1 MAQDG
6 FKGWTLYP
14 QDRRPMVRSVPERDA
29 ACAIAQAAAVVGDW
43 WSLLL
48 VRETARGHHRFDALQ
63 EELGISRKVLTE
75 RLAHLV
81 EAQVLEKVPYQ
92 SGPVRYEYRLTES
105 GRGLLPVLLSMQ
117 DWADRWL
124 LGDGSLSGTA
134 DEESAEAVRVA
145 GLVGERLP
153 RLELPGH
160 RDGEPLD
167 PVAEAAAT
175 VLFCYPATGRP
186 GPLPDGWADI
196 PGAIGCTLENRLFR
210 DAYDDFRA
218 AGAEVRG
225 VSTQR
230 PDEQRVFAVEEGV
243 PFTLLSDVDLRLAAA
258 LRLPVFR
265 AGQALRLKR
274 AVLVVDRE
282 RVVRQARF
290 PVTDIPGAVREALA
304 VVRRVAAGR

>member
-1 MAQDG
+1 
-6 FKGWTLYP
+6 
-14 QDRRPMVRSVPERDA
+14 
-29 ACAIAQAAAVVGDW
+29 
-43 WSLLL
+43 
-48 VRETARGHHRFDALQ
+48 
-63 EELGISRKVLTE
+63 
-75 RLAHLV
+75 V
-81 EAQVLEKVPYQ
+81 EAEVLEKVPYQ

-134 DEESAEAVRVA
+134 GEESAEALRVA
-145 GLVGERLP
+145 GLLGERLP

-230 PDEQRVFAVEEGV
+230 PDEQRVFAVEEGI

>member
-1 MAQDG
+1 
-6 FKGWTLYP
+6 
-14 QDRRPMVRSVPERDA
+14 MVRSVPERDA
-29 ACAIAQAAAVVGDW
+29 ACAIAQAAVVVGDW

-48 VRETARGHHRFDALQ
+48 IRETARGHLRFDALQ
-63 EELGISRKVLTE
+63 QELGISRKVLAE

-81 EAQVLEKVPYQ
+81 DAEVLEKVPYQ
-92 SGPVRYEYRLTES
+92 SGPVRYEYRLTDS

-117 DWADRWL
+117 DWADRWVF
-124 LGDGSLSGTA
+124 GDGSLSGTA
-134 DEESAEAVRVA
+134 DEESEQARRVA
-145 GLVGERLP
+145 ALTGERLP

-167 PVAEAAAT
+167 PVAPGAEVT

-186 GPLPDGWADI
+186 SPLPDGWADI
-196 PGAIGCTLENRLFR
+196 PGTVGCTLENRLFR
-210 DAYDDFRA
+210 DAYDAFRA

-230 PDEQRVFAVEEGV
+230 PDEQRVFAVEEGL
-243 PFTLLSDVDLRLAAA
+243 PFTLLSDVDLRLSAA

-274 AVLVVDRE
+274 AVLVVERDRTI
-282 RVVRQARF
+282 RHARF
-290 PVTDIPGAVREALA
+290 PITDIPTAVAEALA
-304 VVRRVAAGR
+304 LVRV

>member
-1 MAQDG
+1 
-6 FKGWTLYP
+6 
-14 QDRRPMVRSVPERDA
+14 MVRSVPERDA

-81 EAQVLEKVPYQ
+81 EAEVLEKVPYQ

-134 DEESAEAVRVA
+134 DEESAEALRVA
-145 GLVGERLP
+145 GLLGERLP

-230 PDEQRVFAVEEGV
+230 PDEQRVFAVEEGI

-265 AGQALRLKR
+265 AGQVLRLKR

>member
-6 FKGWTLYP
+6 FEGRTLYP
-14 QDRRPMVRSVPERDA
+14 QDRRAMGRSVPERDA

-48 VRETARGHHRFDALQ
+48 IRETARGHHRFDALQ

-81 EAQVLEKVPYQ
+81 DAEVLEKVPYQ

-134 DEESAEAVRVA
+134 DEESAEALRVA
-145 GLVGERLP
+145 GLVGESLP

-160 RDGEPLD
+160 RDGEQLD

-175 VLFCYPATGRP
+175 VLFCYPATGHP

-218 AGAEVRG
+218 AGAEVHG

-230 PDEQRVFAVEEGV
+230 PDEQRVFAVEEGI

-290 PVTDIPGAVREALA
+290 PVTDIPGAVCEALA
-304 VVRRVAAGR
+304 VVRRVAAGS

>member
-1 MAQDG
+1 
-6 FKGWTLYP
+6 
-14 QDRRPMVRSVPERDA
+14 MVRSVPERDA

-63 EELGISRKVLTE
+63 EELGISRKVLAE

-81 EAQVLEKVPYQ
+81 DADVLEKVPYQ
-92 SGPVRYEYRLTES
+92 SGPVRYEYRLTDS

-117 DWADRWL
+117 DWADRWVF
-124 LGDGSLSGTA
+124 GDGSLSGTA
-134 DEESAEAVRVA
+134 DEESEQARRVA
-145 GLVGERLP
+145 ALVGEALP

-160 RDGEPLD
+160 RDGAPLD
-167 PVAEAAAT
+167 PVEPGAKAT

-186 GPLPDGWADI
+186 SPLPDGWGDI
-196 PGAIGCTLENRLFR
+196 PGTVGCTLENRLFR
-210 DAYDDFRA
+210 DAYEEFRA

-230 PDEQRVFAVEEGV
+230 PDEQRVFAVEEGI

-274 AVLVVDRE
+274 AVLVVDRD
-282 RVVRQARF
+282 RVVRHARF
-290 PVTDIPGAVREALA
+290 PVTDIPTAVTESLTAVRTL
-304 VVRRVAAGR
+304 

>member
-1 MAQDG
+1 
-6 FKGWTLYP
+6 
-14 QDRRPMVRSVPERDA
+14 MVRAVPERDA

-63 EELGISRKVLTE
+63 AELGISRKVLAE

-81 EAQVLEKVPYQ
+81 EAEVLEKVPYL
-92 SGPVRYEYRLTES
+92 SAPVRYEYRLTES

-134 DEESAEAVRVA
+134 GEESAEALRVA

-153 RLELPGH
+153 HLELPGH
-160 RDGEPLD
+160 RDGEPVD
-167 PVAEAAAT
+167 PVAGAAAT

-186 GPLPDGWADI
+186 GPLPDRWADI
-196 PGAIGCTLENRLFR
+196 PGTAGCTLENRLFR

-230 PDEQRVFAVEEGV
+230 PEEQRVFAVEEGL

-274 AVLVVDRE
+274 AVLVLDRE

-290 PVTDIPGAVREALA
+290 PVTDIPEAVREAMAA
-304 VVRRVAAGR
+304 VREVAAGR

>member
-1 MAQDG
+1 
-6 FKGWTLYP
+6 
-14 QDRRPMVRSVPERDA
+14 MVRSVPERDA

-81 EAQVLEKVPYQ
+81 EAEVLEKVPYQ

-134 DEESAEAVRVA
+134 DEESAEALRVA
-145 GLVGERLP
+145 GLVGEWLP

-218 AGAEVRG
+218 AGGEVRG

-230 PDEQRVFAVEEGV
+230 PDEQRVFAVEEGI

>member
-1 MAQDG
+1 
-6 FKGWTLYP
+6 
-14 QDRRPMVRSVPERDA
+14 MVRSVPERDA

-81 EAQVLEKVPYQ
+81 EAEVLEKVPYQ

-230 PDEQRVFAVEEGV
+230 PDEQRVFAVEEGI

-304 VVRRVAAGR
+304 VVDAVMSRRPS

>member
-1 MAQDG
+1 
-6 FKGWTLYP
+6 
-14 QDRRPMVRSVPERDA
+14 MVRSVPERDA

-81 EAQVLEKVPYQ
+81 EAEVLEKVPYQ

-134 DEESAEAVRVA
+134 DEESAEALRVA
-145 GLVGERLP
+145 GLLGERLP

-230 PDEQRVFAVEEGV
+230 PDEQRVFAVEEGI
-243 PFTLLSDVDLRLAAA
+243 PFALLSDVDLRLAAA

>member
-1 MAQDG
+1 MA
-6 FKGWTLYP
+6 
-14 QDRRPMVRSVPERDA
+14 RSVPERDA

-81 EAQVLEKVPYQ
+81 EAEVLEKVPYQ

-134 DEESAEAVRVA
+134 DEESAEALRVA
-145 GLVGERLP
+145 GLVGEWLP
-153 RLELPGH
+153 RLELPGY
-160 RDGEPLD
+160 RDGELLD

-230 PDEQRVFAVEEGV
+230 PDEQRVFAVEEGI

-304 VVRRVAAGR
+304 VVRRVAVES

>member
-1 MAQDG
+1 
-6 FKGWTLYP
+6 
-14 QDRRPMVRSVPERDA
+14 MVRSVPERDA

-81 EAQVLEKVPYQ
+81 EAEVLEKVPYQ

-134 DEESAEAVRVA
+134 DEESAEALRVA

-230 PDEQRVFAVEEGV
+230 PDEQRVFAVEEGI

>member
-1 MAQDG
+1 
-6 FKGWTLYP
+6 
-14 QDRRPMVRSVPERDA
+14 MVRSVPQRDA

-63 EELGISRKVLTE
+63 GELGISRKVLTE

-81 EAQVLEKVPYQ
+81 EADVLERVPYQ

-134 DEESAEAVRVA
+134 GADSAEALRVA

-153 RLELPGH
+153 ILELPGH

-230 PDEQRVFAVEEGV
+230 PDEQRVFAAEEGI

-265 AGQALRLKR
+265 AGQVLRVKR

-282 RVVRQARF
+282 RVVRQAHF
-290 PVTDIPGAVREALA
+290 PVTDIPAAVREALA
-304 VVRRVAAGR
+304 VVRAVAAGK

>member
-1 MAQDG
+1 
-6 FKGWTLYP
+6 
-14 QDRRPMVRSVPERDA
+14 MVRSVPERDA

-81 EAQVLEKVPYQ
+81 EAEVLEKVPYQ

-105 GRGLLPVLLSMQ
+105 GQGLLPVLLSMQ

-134 DEESAEAVRVA
+134 DEESAEALRVA

-230 PDEQRVFAVEEGV
+230 PDEQRVFAVEEGI

>member
-1 MAQDG
+1 
-6 FKGWTLYP
+6 
-14 QDRRPMVRSVPERDA
+14 MVRSVPERDA

-48 VRETARGHHRFDALQ
+48 VRETARGHHRFDSLQ

-81 EAQVLEKVPYQ
+81 EAQVLEKVAYQ

-117 DWADRWL
+117 DWADRWV

-134 DEESAEAVRVA
+134 DEDSAEARRVA
-145 GLVGERLP
+145 DLVGQWLP
-153 RLELPGH
+153 PLELPGH
-160 RDGEPLD
+160 PDGEPLD

-196 PGAIGCTLENRLFR
+196 PGALGCTLENRLFR

-304 VVRRVAAGR
+304 VVRRVAAGS

>member
-1 MAQDG
+1 
-6 FKGWTLYP
+6 
-14 QDRRPMVRSVPERDA
+14 MVRSVPERDA

-81 EAQVLEKVPYQ
+81 EAEVLEKVPYQ

-134 DEESAEAVRVA
+134 DEESAEALRVA

-230 PDEQRVFAVEEGV
+230 PDEQRVFAVEEGI
-243 PFTLLSDVDLRLAAA
+243 PFALLSDVDLRLAAA

>member
-1 MAQDG
+1 
-6 FKGWTLYP
+6 
-14 QDRRPMVRSVPERDA
+14 MVRSVPERDA

-48 VRETARGHHRFDALQ
+48 VRETARGHHRFDALH

-81 EAQVLEKVPYQ
+81 EAEVLEKVPYQ

-134 DEESAEAVRVA
+134 GEESAEALRVA
-145 GLVGERLP
+145 GLLGERLP

-230 PDEQRVFAVEEGV
+230 PDEQRVFAVEEGI
-243 PFTLLSDVDLRLAAA
+243 PFALLSDVDLRLAAA

>member
-1 MAQDG
+1 
-6 FKGWTLYP
+6 
-14 QDRRPMVRSVPERDA
+14 MVRSVPERDA

-63 EELGISRKVLTE
+63 EELGISRKVLAE
-75 RLAHLV
+75 RLAQLV
-81 EAQVLEKVPYQ
+81 DADVLEKIPYQ
-92 SGPVRYEYRLTES
+92 SGPVRYEYRLTGS

-117 DWADRWL
+117 DWADRWVF
-124 LGDGSLSGTA
+124 GDGSLSGTA
-134 DEESAEAVRVA
+134 DEESEQARRVA
-145 GLVGERLP
+145 SLVGEELP
-153 RLELPGH
+153 VLELPGH
-160 RDGEPLD
+160 RDGAPLD
-167 PVAEAAAT
+167 PLAPGAAAT

-186 GPLPDGWADI
+186 SPLPDGWGDI
-196 PGAIGCTLENRLFR
+196 PGTVGCTLENRLFR
-210 DAYDDFRA
+210 DRYEEFRA

-230 PDEQRVFAVEEGV
+230 PDEQRVFAVEEGI

-274 AVLVVDRE
+274 AVLVVDRD
-282 RVVRQARF
+282 RVVRHARF
-290 PVTDIPGAVREALA
+290 PVTDIPAAVDESLA
-304 VVRRVAAGR
+304 VVRGL

>member
-6 FKGWTLYP
+6 FKDRTLYP

-81 EAQVLEKVPYQ
+81 EAEVLEKVPYQ

-134 DEESAEAVRVA
+134 DEESAEALRVA
-145 GLVGERLP
+145 GLLGERLP

-230 PDEQRVFAVEEGV
+230 PDEQRVFAVEEGI
-243 PFTLLSDVDLRLAAA
+243 PFALLSDVDLRLAAA

-304 VVRRVAAGR
+304 VVRQVAAGR

>member
-1 MAQDG
+1 
-6 FKGWTLYP
+6 
-14 QDRRPMVRSVPERDA
+14 MVRSVPERDA

-48 VRETARGHHRFDALQ
+48 VRETARGHHRFDVLQ

-81 EAQVLEKVPYQ
+81 EAEVLEKVPYH
-92 SGPVRYEYRLTES
+92 SGPVRYEYRLTDS

-124 LGDGSLSGTA
+124 LGNGSLSGTA
-134 DEESAEAVRVA
+134 DEESAEARRVA

-153 RLELPGH
+153 PLELPGH
-160 RDGEPLD
+160 RDGERLD

-186 GPLPDGWADI
+186 GPLPDGWTDI

-210 DAYDDFRA
+210 DAYADFRA

-230 PDEQRVFAVEEGV
+230 PDEQRMFAVEEGI
-243 PFTLLSDVDLRLAAA
+243 PFTLLSDVDLSLAAA

-265 AGQALRLKR
+265 AGQTLRLKR

-282 RVVRQARF
+282 RVVRQVRF

-304 VVRRVAAGR
+304 VVRRVAAGS

>member
-1 MAQDG
+1 
-6 FKGWTLYP
+6 
-14 QDRRPMVRSVPERDA
+14 MVRSVPERDA

-81 EAQVLEKVPYQ
+81 EAEVLEKVPYQ

-134 DEESAEAVRVA
+134 DEESAEALRVA

-230 PDEQRVFAVEEGV
+230 PDEQRVFAVEEGI
-243 PFTLLSDVDLRLAAA
+243 PFALLSDVDLRLAAA

-304 VVRRVAAGR
+304 VVRQVAAGR

>member
-1 MAQDG
+1 
-6 FKGWTLYP
+6 
-14 QDRRPMVRSVPERDA
+14 MVRSVPERDA

-81 EAQVLEKVPYQ
+81 EAEVLEKVPYQ

-134 DEESAEAVRVA
+134 GEESAEALRVA
-145 GLVGERLP
+145 GLLGERLP

-230 PDEQRVFAVEEGV
+230 PDEQRVFAVEEGI
-243 PFTLLSDVDLRLAAA
+243 PFALLSDVDLRLAAA

>member
-6 FKGWTLYP
+6 FDGRTLHP
-14 QDRRPMVRSVPERDA
+14 QDGRTMVRSVPERDA

-81 EAQVLEKVPYQ
+81 EAEVLEKVPYQ

-134 DEESAEAVRVA
+134 DEASAEALRMA

-160 RDGEPLD
+160 VNGEQLD

-230 PDEQRVFAVEEGV
+230 PDEQRVFAVEEGI

-304 VVRRVAAGR
+304 VVRRVAAGG